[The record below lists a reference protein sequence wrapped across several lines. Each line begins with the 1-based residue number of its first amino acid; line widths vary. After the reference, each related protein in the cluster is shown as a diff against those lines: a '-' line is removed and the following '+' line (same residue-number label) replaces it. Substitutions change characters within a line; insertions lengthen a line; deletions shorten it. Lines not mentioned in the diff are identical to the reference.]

1 MPPKRKAAGT
11 TIADDSNTIVTRRT
25 LKSSKPS
32 VSDSDKFFTPETESR
47 HEPQLSYEDV
57 RRRNIAKIQL
67 EMQHIGLSAA
77 AAAFVPVTTPR
88 IAYASSVASR
98 AKKSAPASEPL
109 RMSLRTRDG
118 QTMPKRDI
126 YSEAAF
132 EIQEQRE
139 RLQRRSA
146 PFSVEDAWFKDLGSS
161 EHESRSLSEGVFAAL
176 RRHSVAKSTAHPKV
190 AAADEVYS
198 RMRTHLSGY
207 GKLVPD
213 RIYSICIHPSR
224 DSIIG
229 FAGDKFGACPLHF
242 AFLMPLTSVRRQTR
256 HSQLRHGL

>member
-1 MPPKRKAAGT
+1 MPPKRKAAGN
-11 TIADDSNTIVTRRT
+11 IADDSNTIVTRRS
-25 LKSSKPS
+25 LKSSKVS
-32 VSDSDKFFTPETESR
+32 VSDSDKFSSPGAESP

-57 RRRNIAKIQL
+57 RRRNIAKIQR

-77 AAAFVPVTTPR
+77 AAAFVPVSSPR
-88 IAYASSVASR
+88 IAHASSAASR
-98 AKKSAPASEPL
+98 GKKSAPAAEPL
-109 RMSLRTRDG
+109 RMSLRARDG

-139 RLQRRSA
+139 RMQRRPA
-146 PFSVEDAWFKDLGSS
+146 PFPVEDAWFKDLGSS
-161 EHESRSLSEGVFAAL
+161 EHESRSLSEGVFGAL
-176 RRHSVAKSTAHPKV
+176 RRHSVTKSTSHPKV
-190 AAADEVYS
+190 AAADEMYG

-229 FAGDKFGACPLHF
+229 FVGDKFGTFPS
-242 AFLMPLTSVRRQTR
+242 P
-256 HSQLRHGL
+256 